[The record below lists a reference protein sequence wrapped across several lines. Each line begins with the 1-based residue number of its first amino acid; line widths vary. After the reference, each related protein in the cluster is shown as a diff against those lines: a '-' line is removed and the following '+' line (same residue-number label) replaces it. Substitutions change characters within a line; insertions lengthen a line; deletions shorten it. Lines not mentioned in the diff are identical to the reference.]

1 LSENNLPVCLA
12 LLRVSR
18 GWNQE
23 DLARAANVRA
33 ASISSYERGKLVPS
47 IKMLYRLTSAMGYTL
62 SALEEAQ
69 AFLLALRTQSATQS
83 TLERTLGVLSQEEA
97 TEPEEGELEPE
108 AATAARQREIEH
120 ASIEVGRVA
129 TRLTR
134 LFFTLVE
141 PRLASGAPGENGEDV
156 S

>member
-1 LSENNLPVCLA
+1 
-12 LLRVSR
+12 
-18 GWNQE
+18 
-23 DLARAANVRA
+23 
-33 ASISSYERGKLVPS
+33 
-47 IKMLYRLTSAMGYTL
+47 MLHRLTSAMGYTL

-69 AFLLALRTQSATQS
+69 AFLLALRTQSAARS
-83 TLERTLGVLSQEEA
+83 TLERTLEVLTKDEP
-97 TEPEEGELEPE
+97 TEPGDGELDPE
-108 AATAARQREIEH
+108 AVTAARQREIEH
-120 ASIEVGRVA
+120 ASLEVGRVA